1 MLAEFLIALARF
13 ILHDEQAACMEASCA
28 AVAFVKDL
36 VVKDIA
42 IFHFIVLF
50 GNTFD
55 NYSLIK
61 LLSWPAVQN
70 SLRIC
75 RFEQHLNL

>member
-13 ILHDEQAACMEASCA
+13 ISHDEQAACMEASCA
-28 AVAFVKDL
+28 AVAFVPDL

-42 IFHFIVLF
+42 IHFIVLF

-55 NYSLIK
+55 NYLLIK
-61 LLSWPAVQN
+61 LLLWPAVQN
-70 SLRIC
+70 
-75 RFEQHLNL
+75 